1 MSIKQKLHHLNFIEI
16 IHKQSQW
23 VFYFFAYFHPTCC
36 HSCWLL
42 LYIDTFPWLRYMVKW
57 RMLLFLLCLMSKNK
71 LSWCFLFNIFH
82 HTSSIR
88 DTIADNIFSYR
99 QVVHIFHFLRM
110 IMHWDFIMSSCCILK
125 PCWTLLDMIFTQ
137 KVSWRNST

>member
-1 MSIKQKLHHLNFIEI
+1 MSIKQKLHHLNLIEI
-16 IHKQSQW
+16 IHKQWECKS
-23 VFYFFAYFHPTCC
+23 V
-36 HSCWLL
+36 
-42 LYIDTFPWLRYMVKW
+42 LRI
-57 RMLLFLLCLMSKNK
+57 FLSHFLSKFLVTTLHWHLSLIEVDGEMKNASFSLVSKNK
-71 LSWCFLFNIFH
+71 LTWCFPFDIFH

-88 DTIADNIFSYR
+88 DTIADNIFSYKE
-99 QVVHIFHFLRM
+99 VVHIFHFLRM